1 MLFFLLAV
9 VHNACIYEIPLSL
22 SISLWFEE
30 EEKAEESGGS
40 FVKKKANVL
49 QFFGNL
55 MH

>member
-1 MLFFLLAV
+1 MPVSLKF
-9 VHNACIYEIPLSL
+9 LSL
-22 SISLWFEE
+22 SLSLSISISLWFEE

-40 FVKKKANVL
+40 FVKKKTNVL